1 MMSFTTSRCN
11 NDRAAG
17 AAARQVPGLNS
28 HYLPPSPG
36 YDGKF
41 SFTNPEVER
50 LLCGNSGD
58 ESKFEKK
65 ESEEAIPGGVVD
77 VQEFEKADK
86 EPCGFCLSHS
96 HLSRLDVEMP
106 ESSFGWKMAERER
119 LTNEGEMAHAARQ
132 GLKSQYAKLTEH
144 VSRQK
149 KKLDSLKQS
158 KKAVVLADILQS
170 EETMKGLQRTSR
182 GHRDRIAAIKEE
194 LKSLPERAKQ
204 KKKDDS
210 KKTRA
215 LRVAFNNVL
224 DVAASLQKECHSHT
238 LETCP
243 YMVRV
248 DGWGFAPSGEDF
260 LHSSLRD
267 FMNLGGRV
275 NCRFVD
281 TWAVGKTFDPVGF
294 TNFCYTNCVGCRG
307 AERKRDKRLAEAAAQ
322 RKALALAQKAEAE
335 AKAAAVALKEK
346 TGRLRADLSQE
357 RQRGKKLRAFLFQ
370 RNFNAIVGAFD
381 ICARK
386 LGEMDE
392 KFHLSQRALLQ
403 DMCANNKG
411 SKTKRRILARK
422 QAAYDAERSLFI
434 MTTLRS
440 YTPPDSAFDKR
451 VVLPEELIERKV
463 DAMRVNDEPN
473 VCGCNSAL
481 CCHADGSS
489 GLSQVEEKSDEDDGF
504 TAVSYSKRRRSKPN
518 SPDKKWSK
526 NDKKWSK
533 NDKCKLKKGLRAL
546 KTMEE
551 LEAKLE
557 SLGLS
562 LISRNPAAV
571 PTGRHYGWVCEKK
584 YCSGSVGGCRSAYH
598 HTSTT
603 LCLHDI
609 LYMLGAEKAPCGRR
623 CNCGEID
630 CGCRW
635 RTDAKRGY
643 ILGTC
648 ERGAKPQSSSE
659 KIVGPCSYLHVFE
672 ETGRDC
678 IFIND
683 KKALPVAD
691 ALVAY
696 ELYLREEAAEKERKA
711 AEPKPWSHEEALAA
725 KARDQQ
731 RARLSG
737 RTGQKCRSTARRT
750 SSRSSGKRGGGYYR
764 KTKDER
770 NAGEKKVSDEVLKRR
785 AAAKKKLADENAR
798 LQKHYADTKAKHA
811 RGEHL
816 TNDER
821 CLLRLP
827 VAQSGNMFDNL
838 SDTDEGDETEV
849 KEPIVVPVR
858 VRTQLMSWLY
868 RAQARLEEE
877 RKRMEAEI
885 MTRVSQLDEKDEQND
900 DWVVHVSVSSKKKA
914 RRRAR
919 GFRMS
924 EHSSA
929 VLLRTGGV
937 RLSRAFDMVMD
948 ELRHADLKKFGR

>member
-1 MMSFTTSRCN
+1 MMSFTTSQCN
-11 NDRAAG
+11 KVHAAG
-17 AAARQVPGLNS
+17 AAAWRVSGLNS
-28 HYLPPSPG
+28 HYLGSSLAH
-36 YDGKF
+36 DNKF
-41 SFTNPEVER
+41 SFSSPEVER
-50 LLCGNSGD
+50 LLCGNNGGVL
-58 ESKFEKK
+58 EVEKK
-65 ESEEAIPGGVVD
+65 EGSVAVAAVP
-77 VQEFEKADK
+77 EFEEKEDK

-96 HLSRLDVEMP
+96 HLSHLDVEMP
-106 ESSFGWKMAERER
+106 DSSYGWEAAERKR
-119 LTNEGEMAHAARQ
+119 LTGEGNAAYAARED
-132 GLKSQYAKLTEH
+132 LKVQYVKLNEQ
-144 VSRQK
+144 VGRLK
-149 KKLDSLKQS
+149 KKLASLKQS
-158 KKAVVLADILQS
+158 KQAAVLAEILES
-170 EETMKGLQRTSR
+170 EGTVKAIKAKSR
-182 GHRDRIAAIKEE
+182 EHKNRITAIKEE
-194 LKSLPERAKQ
+194 LKSLPQRAKQ
-204 KKKDDS
+204 RQTDNKKK
-210 KKTRA
+210 TEARRA
-215 LRVAFNNVL
+215 AFDNAMAAAVSLR
-224 DVAASLQKECHSHT
+224 KECHSHT

-248 DGWGFAPSGEDF
+248 DGWGFAPPDDMDF

-307 AERKRDKRLAEAAAQ
+307 AERKRDKQLAEAAAQ

-381 ICARK
+381 ICTRK

-403 DMCANNKG
+403 DMCANKKG
-411 SKTKRRILARK
+411 SRTKRRILARK
-422 QAAYDAERSLFI
+422 QAAYDAERSRFI
-434 MTTLRS
+434 MDTLRS
-440 YTPPDSAFDKR
+440 YSPPDDALEQR

-463 DAMRVNDEPN
+463 AVMRVNEPD
-473 VCGCNSAL
+473 VCGCNSDL
-481 CCHADGSS
+481 CCHAGEPS
-489 GLSQVEEKSDEDDGF
+489 GLLQVEEKSDDKGF
-504 TAVSYSKRRRSKPN
+504 SVVSYKKRRSKPKT
-518 SPDKKWSK
+518 SEKKWSRD
-526 NDKKWSK
+526 DKRQ
-533 NDKCKLKKGLRAL
+533 LKKDLRAL
-546 KTMEE
+546 KTMAE
-551 LEAKLE
+551 LEEKLE

-562 LISRNPAAV
+562 LIPRELDVV

-584 YCSGSVGGCRSAYH
+584 YCLGLVGGCRSAYH

-609 LYMLGAEKAPCGRR
+609 LFMLGAEKAPCGRR

-635 RTDAKRGY
+635 RTDAKHGY

-648 ERGAKPQSSSE
+648 ARGTKPQNSSE
-659 KIVGPCSYLHVFE
+659 KIVGPCSYLHVFK
-672 ETGRDC
+672 ETGADC

-683 KKALPVAD
+683 KKALPVAN
-691 ALVAY
+691 ALVAFK
-696 ELYLREEAAEKERKA
+696 LYLEEEAAERKRKA

-725 KARDQQ
+725 AAKDRQ

-737 RTGQKCRSTARRT
+737 RTGQKCRSTARKT

-770 NAGEKKVSDEVLKRR
+770 NAGEKKVSDEVLRRR

-798 LQKHYADTKAKHA
+798 LQQHYADTKAKHA

-816 TNDER
+816 TDEER
-821 CLLRLP
+821 RLLRLP
-827 VAQSGNMFDNL
+827 VQSNMFDGL
-838 SDTDEGDETEV
+838 SDVEEEDVDE

-858 VRTQLMSWLY
+858 VRTQLMSWLH
-868 RAQARLEEE
+868 RAQDRLEEE
-877 RKRMEAEI
+877 RKRVEAEI
-885 MTRVSQLDEKDEQND
+885 MARLSQPDEKVDD

-948 ELRHADLKKFGR
+948 ELRGADLKKFGR